1 MFSCKARHFSVE
13 SIVSDD
19 LGGIWLE
26 VTRRN
31 QMDETFNCFF
41 LNFIFID
48 FFPKDIECHLW
59 LFSDMVPNCLHAI
72 IRTYDKSTRIGTIQ
86 L

>member
-1 MFSCKARHFSVE
+1 
-13 SIVSDD
+13 
-19 LGGIWLE
+19 
-26 VTRRN
+26 
-31 QMDETFNCFF
+31 MDETFNCFF